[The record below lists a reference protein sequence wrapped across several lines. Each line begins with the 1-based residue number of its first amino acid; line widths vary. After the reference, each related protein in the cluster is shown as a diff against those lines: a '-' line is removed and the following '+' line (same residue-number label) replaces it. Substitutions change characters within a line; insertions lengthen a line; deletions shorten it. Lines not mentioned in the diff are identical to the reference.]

1 MTQLISF
8 LSRLV
13 CTSQWR
19 DIATAPF
26 DREIEL
32 AAVIDGEVGVLGA
45 SYFRHGDAWLNAETL
60 KPVAVVATHW
70 RFRRS
75 AVLPVTCC

>member
-1 MTQLISF
+1 MRWLTTL

-13 CTSQWR
+13 NASEWR

-32 AAVIDGEVGVLGA
+32 AVIDGEVGVLDCHCI
-45 SYFRHGDAWLNAETL
+45 RHGDGWLDAETL
-60 KPVAVVATHW
+60 KPIQVTATHW
-70 RFRRS
+70 RFRQP
-75 AVLPVTCC
+75 VLLPMSCC

>member
-1 MTQLISF
+1 MAWLTSL
-8 LSRLV
+8 LSGFAA
-13 CTSQWR
+13 TSGWR

-32 AAVIDGEVGVLGA
+32 AAVVDGEVGVLSS
-45 SYFRHGDAWLNAETL
+45 SYFRHGDTWLNAETL

-70 RFRRS
+70 RFRRP
-75 AVLPVTCC
+75 AILPVSCC